1 MAAALRYLTSALAP
15 GGSLLSSNSRRQLPP
30 LLLTHSSQLRSS
42 CTRWFSSAN
51 AARSATAA
59 SPASRTP
66 DAAAAPAQQA
76 PPSAAAGAAP
86 SQSKSHG
93 ISTGRHSADVYDVFI
108 VGGGVTGTALL
119 YELCKFTDL
128 KKIGLVE
135 RRPSFAVVASCP
147 RNNSQTIHCGDIETN
162 YTIEKARTV
171 KRQAD
176 MLRNYATKLPP
187 AERDAVV
194 QRMQKMALAIG
205 DTECE
210 FMEKRFNVFKNVFTN
225 MQFIDK
231 KKIAEVEPRVGMKN
245 AHSLRPDSAAAI
257 FIPNEYSAVNYFH
270 LAASFVDQAKQ
281 CATGK
286 QVDIHTST
294 ELLEL
299 KHDGDTFHIKT
310 TRGTERARF
319 VVVSACGQSL
329 LLAQRMGYGLN
340 FSCLPMAGSFYFAPE
355 MLNGKVYTCQ
365 DPRLPFA
372 AVHGDP
378 DLVAVGKTRFG
389 PTALPLPM
397 LERYNASTISDFL
410 QVINPDFDLAKVY
423 LDLLGT
429 SHMRNYVMRN
439 FLFEVPK
446 LNTVLFANDVR
457 KIVPSIKAE
466 DLTYAKGYGGVRPQL
481 IDKHQKKLLLGEGK
495 INPGTGIIF
504 NITPS
509 PGGTTCLGN
518 AELDMRTICKRLGAT
533 VDEKLFR
540 QTLLE
545 GEYPVTY

>member
-1 MAAALRYLTSALAP
+1 MAAALRFLNSALTPSRSVFASGRRTQVGP
-15 GGSLLSSNSRRQLPP
+15 LFFTENARLRGACSRR
-30 LLLTHSSQLRSS
+30 
-42 CTRWFSSAN
+42 FSSA
-51 AARSATAA
+51 AGGPT
-59 SPASRTP
+59 
-66 DAAAAPAQQA
+66 AAAADARKPAA
-76 PPSAAAGAAP
+76 PASQRSDASVGAAVGTPASP
-86 SQSKSHG
+86 SRETGYSF
-93 ISTGRHSADVYDVFI
+93 STGRHAADVYDVFV

-162 YTIEKARTV
+162 YTVEKAKIV

-187 AERDAVV
+187 AERDMVV
-194 QRMQKMALAIG
+194 QKMQKMALAVG
-205 DTECE
+205 DAECE
-210 FMEKRFNVFKNVFTN
+210 FMEKRFHVFKNLFTR

-231 KKIAEVEPRVGMKN
+231 KKIADVEPRVGMKN
-245 AHSLRPDSAAAI
+245 SHSLRPDPTCAI
-257 FIPNEYSAVNYFH
+257 FIPDEHSAVNYYH
-270 LAASFVDQAKQ
+270 LAASFVDQAKKH
-281 CATGK
+281 ANGK
-286 QVDIHTST
+286 QVDIQTST
-294 ELLEL
+294 ELLDL
-299 KHDGDTFHIKT
+299 QHDGDTFSIKT
-310 TRGTERARF
+310 SRGTERARF

-397 LERYNASTISDFL
+397 LERYNASSISDFL
-410 QVINPDFDLAKVY
+410 RVINPDMNLVKVY

-446 LNTVLFANDVR
+446 LNTTLFANDVR
-457 KIVPSIKAE
+457 KIVPSIMPE

-481 IDKHQKKLLLGEGK
+481 IDKEQKKLLLGEGK

-518 AELDMRTICKRLGAT
+518 AEMDMRAICKRLGANI
-533 VDEKLFR
+533 DEKLFR

-545 GEYPVTY
+545 GEYSVTH

>member
-1 MAAALRYLTSALAP
+1 MAAALRFLNTALTTSRPLFAS
-15 GGSLLSSNSRRQLPP
+15 GSRPQLSPLFFIENARLRGTCSRR
-30 LLLTHSSQLRSS
+30 
-42 CTRWFSSAN
+42 FSSA
-51 AARSATAA
+51 AAPTATAA
-59 SPASRTP
+59 DTKPASATP
-66 DAAAAPAQQA
+66 LQKPGSSTGGMTSGPAS
-76 PPSAAAGAAP
+76 PSRQSTP
-86 SQSKSHG
+86 S
-93 ISTGRHSADVYDVFI
+93 ISTGRHATDVYDVFI

-119 YELCKFTDL
+119 YELCTFTDL

-162 YTIEKARTV
+162 YTVEKAKIV

-176 MLRNYATKLPP
+176 MLRNFATKLPP
-187 AERDAVV
+187 SERDLVV
-194 QRMQKMALAIG
+194 QKMQKMALAVG

-210 FMEKRFNVFKNVFTN
+210 FMEKRYHVFKNLFTR

-231 KKIAEVEPRVGMKN
+231 KTIAEVEPRVGMKN
-245 AHSLRPDSAAAI
+245 SHSMRSDSACAI
-257 FIPNEYSAVNYFH
+257 FIPDEHSAVNYYH
-270 LAASFVDQAKQ
+270 LAASFVDQAKRH
-281 CATGK
+281 ANGK
-286 QVDIHTST
+286 QVDIQTST
-294 ELLEL
+294 ELLDL
-299 KHDGDTFHIKT
+299 KHDGDTFSIKT
-310 TRGTERARF
+310 SRGIERARF

-397 LERYNASTISDFL
+397 LERYNMSSIGDFL
-410 QVINPDFDLAKVY
+410 RVINPDINLVRVY

-429 SHMRNYVMRN
+429 SHMRNYVLRN

-446 LNTVLFANDVR
+446 LNTVLFANDVK
-457 KIVPSIKAE
+457 KIVPSIKPE
-466 DLTYAKGYGGVRPQL
+466 DLTYAQGYGGVRPQL
-481 IDKHQKKLLLGEGK
+481 IDKVQKKLLLGEGK

-518 AELDMRTICKRLGAT
+518 AELDMRAICKRLGANI
-533 VDEKLFR
+533 DEKLFKR
-540 QTLLE
+540 TLLE
-545 GEYPVTY
+545 GEYPVAH

>member
-1 MAAALRYLTSALAP
+1 MRTPLGSLTRTIASQLVLRQGKLLQSSIPSKHVSAYARSSFSTATGLKGGATGGGQQHTSPQAPSVGVDAPASTPKAAASSR
-15 GGSLLSSNSRRQLPP
+15 GG
-30 LLLTHSSQLRSS
+30 
-42 CTRWFSSAN
+42 
-51 AARSATAA
+51 ATV
-59 SPASRTP
+59 S
-66 DAAAAPAQQA
+66 
-76 PPSAAAGAAP
+76 
-86 SQSKSHG
+86 
-93 ISTGRHSADVYDVFI
+93 IGRLGTDLYDVFI

-162 YTIEKARTV
+162 YTLQKAKIV

-187 AERDAVV
+187 AERDSVV
-194 QRMQKMALAIG
+194 QRMQKMALAVG
-205 DTECE
+205 ETECE
-210 FMEKRFNVFKNVFTN
+210 FMEKRFHIFRSVFTK
-225 MQFIDK
+225 MEFIDK
-231 KKIAEVEPRVGMKN
+231 KKLADVEPRVGMKN
-245 AHSLRPDSAAAI
+245 SHSLRPEPAAAI
-257 FIPNEYSAVNYFH
+257 FVPDEHSAVNYYH
-270 LAASFVDQAKQ
+270 LAASFVDQAKRSS
-281 CATGK
+281 AGK
-286 QVDIHTST
+286 QVDIQTST
-294 ELLEL
+294 ELLDL
-299 KHDGDTFHIKT
+299 KHEDDGFFLKT
-310 TRGTERARF
+310 TRGTARARF

-329 LLAQRMGYGLN
+329 LLAQKLGYGLQ

-397 LERYNASTISDFL
+397 LERYNNSSIPDFL
-410 QVINPDFDLAKVY
+410 RVINPDSDLVKVY

-429 SHMRNYVMRN
+429 SHMRNYVLKN
-439 FLFEVPK
+439 FLYEVPK
-446 LNTVLFANDVR
+446 LNTHLFAKDVR
-457 KIVPSIKAE
+457 KIVPSIKPE

-481 IDKHQKKLLLGEGK
+481 IDKKQRKLLLGEGK
-495 INPGTGIIF
+495 IDPGTGIIF

-533 VDEKLFR
+533 INEKLFK

-545 GEYPVTY
+545 GEYPVNY